1 MHSGGGLATIFL
13 HMKENIFQ
21 DLFPLGNRDGMETI

>member
-1 MHSGGGLATIFL
+1 MHSGGGLATILL

-21 DLFPLGNRDGMETI
+21 DLFPPGNRDGMETI

>member
-1 MHSGGGLATIFL
+1 MHGGGGLATIFL

-21 DLFPLGNRDGMETI
+21 GFFPPGHRDGMETI

>member
-21 DLFPLGNRDGMETI
+21 DLSPPASLDGMETI